1 MDLLFSHQIHP
12 NRHFLKE
19 LQMPYFPRLCRVH
32 NSDGKTKLTRRLL
45 LLGSVQGLTKFFE
58 VACTTVSPVPKYI
71 SSFWDES
78 FSIPWI
84 LVKFNVKLIRAHFA
98 RRINAFGKLSFE
110 SGIISKLSFLIFPSF
125 EADGYA

>member
-1 MDLLFSHQIHP
+1 M
-12 NRHFLKE
+12 
-19 LQMPYFPRLCRVH
+19 
-32 NSDGKTKLTRRLL
+32 
-45 LLGSVQGLTKFFE
+45 GSVQGLTKFVD
-58 VACTTVSPVPKYI
+58 VAFTTVPPVPKYI

-110 SGIISKLSFLIFPSF
+110 SGIISKLSFLIFPLF